1 MATFCLDCLNRM
13 NQTNDSEKMYVISKH
28 LELCEGCG
36 KLKRVVIM
44 KRQNIFLRILTYFIL
59 ILRIIFR
66 AICLLLK
73 LLLSPIFLI
82 YKKIGDKD

>member
-1 MATFCLDCLNRM
+1 MAEFCLDCLNRM
-13 NQTNDSEKMYVISKH
+13 NQTNDGEKMYVISKH

-36 KLKRVVIM
+36 KLKQVVIM

-59 ILRIIFR
+59 ILRLSFR

-82 YKKIGDKD
+82 YKK